1 MQGRHGEGPSP
12 PPLQL
17 VQVQHAGDAAV
28 QDTAQSH
35 LPAWPVKATG
45 CPKQV
50 QP

>member
-1 MQGRHGEGPSP
+1 MARGRQRRFP
-12 PPLQL
+12 L
-17 VQVQHAGDAAV
+17 VQVQHARDAAV
-28 QDTAQSH
+28 QARAQSH